1 MASAVPPGSA
11 IPPGSPQGWPQ
22 QQARGDAKDPARE
35 LKDQAREM
43 KDQAR
48 SVLDDAKD
56 SARAKLGEQQEA
68 AATGVGDFARALRE
82 AARNTGDSNTLA
94 SRAAHTAA
102 ERLERLS
109 GALKSR
115 DIDSVVRDAES
126 FARRE
131 PMLFL
136 GAAVAAGFIAMRL
149 LKGSAPQAE
158 DVQRRM

>member
-22 QQARGDAKDPARE
+22 QARGDTKDPARD

-48 SVLDDAKD
+48 SVLDDAKG
-56 SARAKLGEQQEA
+56 SAKAKLGEQQQA
-68 AATGVGDFARALRE
+68 AATGVGDFARALRD
-82 AARNTGDSNTLA
+82 AARSSGDSNTLA
-94 SRAAHTAA
+94 ARAAETAA

-109 GALKSR
+109 GALKNK

-136 GAAVAAGFIAMRL
+136 GVAVAAGFIAMRL
-149 LKGSAPQAE
+149 LKGSAPQT
-158 DVQRRM
+158 DDIQRRM

>member
-11 IPPGSPQGWPQ
+11 IPPGSPQGWPKQ
-22 QQARGDAKDPARE
+22 QSEGSTSSTKQQARE
-35 LKDQAREM
+35 LKDEAKNEARTVMNE
-43 KDQAR
+43 
-48 SVLDDAKD
+48 AKD
-56 SARAKLGEQQEA
+56 AARARLGEQQEA

-82 AARNTGDSNTLA
+82 AASNTGDSNTLA

>member
-1 MASAVPPGSA
+1 M
-11 IPPGSPQGWPQ
+11 
-22 QQARGDAKDPARE
+22 
-35 LKDQAREM
+35 KDQAREM
-43 KDQAR
+43 EDQAR

-68 AATGVGDFARALRE
+68 AATGMGDFARALRE
-82 AARNTGDSNTLA
+82 AARNTGDKDTLA
-94 SRAAHTAA
+94 ARAAHTAA

-109 GALKSR
+109 GALKNK

>member
-22 QQARGDAKDPARE
+22 QQGSTNSTKQQAQQQARE
-35 LKDQAREM
+35 LKDEAGN
-43 KDQAR
+43 
-48 SVLDDAKD
+48 VLNEAKAAVRGRLD
-56 SARAKLGEQQEA
+56 EQQQA

-82 AARNTGDSNTLA
+82 AARNTGDSDTLA